1 MSDLPELPE
10 LIDITD
16 AEGRVVNAD
25 WLRRSER
32 VHRQL
37 REFRDDYIAV
47 MVRVFAGGGRMRVA
61 AVGGE
66 VAGVAVYRVYENTH
80 AGLLMYVDDLVT
92 DATRRSTGVGAAL
105 LRSLEASARELGC
118 RLLSLDSGTQ
128 RRRAH
133 AFYLR
138 ERMEITSFHFA
149 KELTGTEREQADAN
163 AAREAAIEAKRR
175 ASELEEKAARER
187 EAAEAQAIESELAE
201 MKKRLGLD

>member
-1 MSDLPELPE
+1 MSEQQPEM
-10 LIDITD
+10 IDVTD
-16 AEGRVVNAD
+16 AEGRIVNAD
-25 WLRRSER
+25 WLRRAET

-37 REFRDDYIAV
+37 RDFRDDYVAV

-61 AVGGE
+61 AIGGS
-66 VAGVAVYRVYENTH
+66 VVGVAVHRVYENTH

-105 LRSLEASARELGC
+105 LRSLEATARELGC
-118 RLLSLDSGTQ
+118 RHLSLDSGTQ

-138 ERMEITSFHFA
+138 ERMEITSFHFV
-149 KELTGTEREQADAN
+149 KELAVTDREQA
-163 AAREAAIEAKRR
+163 EAKRR
-175 ASELEEKAARER
+175 ASEAEQKAARER

>member
-1 MSDLPELPE
+1 VSELPE
-10 LIDITD
+10 LIDVTD
-16 AEGRVVNAD
+16 AEGRIVNVD

-37 REFRDDYIAV
+37 REFRDDYVAV

-66 VAGVAVYRVYENTH
+66 VVGVAVHRVYENTH

-92 DATRRSTGVGAAL
+92 DDRRRSTGIGAAL

-149 KELTGTEREQADAN
+149 KALTDTERERADA
-163 AAREAAIEAKRR
+163 ADSKRR
-175 ASELEEKAARER
+175 ASELEAEAARER
-187 EAAEAQAIESELAE
+187 EAAEAKAIESELAE